1 MSALR
6 AATVGVSL
14 CEAETSVAAPVTSR
28 LQTPSA
34 VIDVLKEGRC
44 SLVTAYC
51 LITFNIMY
59 AVIQLFMVCQM
70 YNFGLR
76 VGDMTYLVQ
85 DLFFTLVL
93 GLAIAITPPARKL
106 ETELPPQKYFTPYFM
121 FKLISQIIIFPV
133 FQLIALK
140 VLAAQPWHDEY
151 DSNGNPLEDTYAY
164 ETSAIADMGLAQL
177 MIASVVSTVDHPFR
191 MSWYSNYYH
200 VGLLLVQGCFLI
212 YQIFSRRSNFLEH
225 VLEIKPM
232 PFEFCFILCAL
243 IAANGVVSMAVARIG
258 ETLRTKAIRTAQ

>member
-28 LQTPSA
+28 LQTPGA
-34 VIDVLKEGRC
+34 VVDVMKEGRC
-44 SLVTAYC
+44 SLVTAYV

-93 GLAIAITPPARKL
+93 GLAIAVTPPALKL
-106 ETELPPQKYFTPYFM
+106 ETELPPQKFFTPYFI
-121 FKLISQIIIFPV
+121 FKLISQIICFPV

-140 VLAAQPWHDEY
+140 LLAGQDFYDRY
-151 DSNGNPLEDTYAY
+151 DSDGNPLVDTYAY
-164 ETSAIADMGLAQL
+164 ETSAMADMGLAQL

-191 MSWYSNYYH
+191 VPWFTNHYH
-200 VGLLLVQGCFLI
+200 VGLLFVQGSFVL
-212 YQIFSRRSNFLEH
+212 YQIFSRRNNFLEH
-225 VLEIKPM
+225 VLEIKPL
-232 PFEFCFILCAL
+232 PYEYCFILCAL
-243 IAANGVVSMAVARIG
+243 IAANGVVSLILARVA
-258 ETLRTKAIRTAQ
+258 ETLRAKPVRSSQ